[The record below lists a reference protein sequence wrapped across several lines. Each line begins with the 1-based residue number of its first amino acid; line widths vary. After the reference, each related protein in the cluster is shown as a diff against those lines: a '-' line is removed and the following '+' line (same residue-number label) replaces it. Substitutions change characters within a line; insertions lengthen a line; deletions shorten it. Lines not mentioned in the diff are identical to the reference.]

1 MRLAAQGASESEPMK
16 SEFWLFGKFETPLI
30 DAGQVADLLRV
41 RPKTIMNRVASGN
54 FPRPREPG
62 LWHIEDVGNY
72 LDRAKD
78 VPEGREAA

>member
-1 MRLAAQGASESEPMK
+1 MK

-30 DAGQVADLLRV
+30 DVSQVADLLRV
-41 RPKTIMNRVASGN
+41 KPKTVQNRVASGE

-78 VPEGREAA
+78 VPGRAEAA

>member
-1 MRLAAQGASESEPMK
+1 MK

-30 DAGQVADLLRV
+30 DVRQVSGLLRV
-41 RPKTIMNRVASGN
+41 KPKTIQNRVASGE
-54 FPRPREPG
+54 FPRPRESG